1 MEISKLCTSATSQ
14 QHLAAHA
21 DVSKLQCRLECYLL
35 IYSPSPPRFPTP
47 FSPCPLHSP
56 TFPLVPANSTVPVS
70 IQSTW
75 WYQVTKRI
83 HHTDAHEAQLLS
95 VQHIEKGEGNGDETG
110 MSTLLCAG
118 QEDLLVLTSTRC

>member
-1 MEISKLCTSATSQ
+1 MHLEQRWKSQNCAPQQLASSTWRPMQTRPSCSADWS
-14 QHLAAHA
+14 
-21 DVSKLQCRLECYLL
+21 VIYLFTP
-35 IYSPSPPRFPTP
+35 PSPPRFPTP
-47 FSPCPLHSP
+47 FSTCPLRSL

-95 VQHIEKGEGNGDETG
+95 VQRERRE
-110 MSTLLCAG
+110 AW
-118 QEDLLVLTSTRC
+118 R